1 MVKRL
6 LSALMVAGLLVPG
19 ACYQDDTSTSGNRK
33 PVAQVLLTDAP
44 FPYDSVQHVN
54 IYVDRI
60 EANTSP
66 DTSGGGQWVLIAQPR
81 KVFDLLTL
89 QQGGTAFLGQ
99 NELAAGQYSSIRMV
113 IRADL
118 SAILWSDGSSA
129 QIQWPSPGTGEIALY
144 ALVEQ
149 PLAVSSSGAVIVI
162 DFDLGRSFLYSYY
175 GTKEFT
181 LVPWLRAVNSA
192 ATGTLKGT
200 VTSSYSGQSQPI
212 PNANVTLFVGDPNAS
227 PSSWYVAVT
236 GRSDANGVY
245 KIAYVSAATYIVRV
259 EQPDYPLLAASI
271 TPSVVISAGD
281 TTGLSVSLVQA
292 GGGGAYLHISGPTTL
307 GVGGSITLFAAVGDN
322 SGNPVS
328 NPAVSWTSRDPTIAS
343 VFGLGDTATVSG
355 HAPGSTTIFAM
366 CDSAVVGTQCG
377 SLRDS
382 ITIQVTGA
390 PASVASVTVQPAS
403 ATLAVG
409 DTLRFSAVLRDS
421 AGNMLIGRAVSW
433 FSTDS
438 SFGIV
443 SNWGGT
449 IIGQGMR
456 AGSALLQATSEGKTG
471 QASIT
476 VH

>member
-1 MVKRL
+1 MLKRVW
-6 LSALMVAGLLVPG
+6 SALMVAGLLAPG
-19 ACYQDDTSTSGNRK
+19 ACYQDDTSTTGNRK

-81 KVFDLLTL
+81 QVFDLLTL

-118 SAILWSDGSSA
+118 SAIRWNDGSSA
-129 QIQWPSPGTGEIALY
+129 QIQWPSPGTGEITLY
-144 ALVEQ
+144 AIVEQ

-162 DFDLGRSFLYSYY
+162 DFDLGRSFLYNYY

-192 ATGTLKGT
+192 ATGTLRGT

-212 PNANVTLFVGDPNAS
+212 PNANVTLFVGDPNAF

-236 GRSDANGVY
+236 GRSDATGFY
-245 KIAYVSAATYIVRV
+245 KVAYVPAGTYIVRV
-259 EQPDYPLLAASI
+259 EQPDYPFLAPSI
-271 TPSVVISAGD
+271 TPAATITAGD
-281 TTGLSVSLVQA
+281 TTIVPVSLVQA
-292 GGGGAYLHISGPTTL
+292 GGGGAYVRISGPTTV
-307 GVGGSITLFAAVGDN
+307 GVGGSIVLFAAVGDN
-322 SGNPVS
+322 SGNPVQ
-328 NPAVSWTSRDPTIAS
+328 NPSVSWTSRSPAVAD
-343 VFGLGDTATVSG
+343 VFGSGDTATVTG
-355 HAPGSTTIFAM
+355 HAVGSATIVAT
-366 CDSAVVGTQCG
+366 SGT
-377 SLRDS
+377 LADS

-390 PASVASVTVQPAS
+390 PSSVATVAVQPAS
-403 ATLAVG
+403 ANLAVG
-409 DTLRFSAVLRDS
+409 DTLTFSAVLRDS
-421 AGNMLIGRAVSW
+421 AGNVLTGHAVSW

-438 SFGIV
+438 SFAIV
-443 SNWGGT
+443 NNYGT
-449 IIGQGMR
+449 AIVGRGMR

-471 QASIT
+471 QSSIT

>member
-1 MVKRL
+1 MLRRV
-6 LSALMVAGLLVPG
+6 LSALVAASLLVPG
-19 ACYQDDTSTSGNRK
+19 ACYQDDTTGTSHGK
-33 PVAQVLLTDAP
+33 PVARVLLTDAP
-44 FPYDSVQHVN
+44 FPYDSVLHVN

-60 EANTSP
+60 EANTSA
-66 DTSGGGQWVLIAQPR
+66 DTSGGAWVLIAQPR
-81 KVFDLLTL
+81 QMFDLLTL

-118 SAILWSDGSSA
+118 SAILWSDGSAA
-129 QIQWPSPGTGEIALY
+129 QIHWPSPGTGEITLY

-162 DFDLGRSFLYSYY
+162 DFDLGRSFLYNYY

-192 ATGTLKGT
+192 ATGTLRGT

-212 PNANVTLFVGDPNAS
+212 PNANVTLYVGDPNAF

-236 GRSDANGVY
+236 GRSDATGHY
-245 KIAYVSAATYIVRV
+245 KVAFVPGGTYIVRI
-259 EQPDYPLLAASI
+259 EQPDYPVLAPSI
-271 TPSVVISAGD
+271 TPSVAVTAGD
-281 TTGLSVSLVQA
+281 TTTLSVDLVQA
-292 GGGGAYLHISGPTTL
+292 GGGGAYLHISGPTTI
-307 GVGGSITLFAAVGDN
+307 GVGGSITLFAAVGDA

-328 NPAVSWTSRDPTIAS
+328 NPSVSWSSRNPAIAD
-343 VFGLGDTATVSG
+343 VLGIGDTASVMG
-355 HAPGSTTIFAM
+355 RQPGSTTIVAT
-366 CDSAVVGTQCG
+366 CDPTCG
-377 SLRDS
+377 SVRDS
-382 ITIQVTGA
+382 VTIQVTGS
-390 PASVASVTVQPAS
+390 PASVASVAVQPAT

-409 DTLRFSAVLRDS
+409 DTMSFSVVLQDS
-421 AGNMLIGRAVSW
+421 AGNVLTGRPVSW

-438 SFGIV
+438 AFAIVNNFGT
-443 SNWGGT
+443 S
-449 IIGQGMR
+449 IIGRGQR
-456 AGSALLQATSEGKTG
+456 AGSALLQATSQGKTG